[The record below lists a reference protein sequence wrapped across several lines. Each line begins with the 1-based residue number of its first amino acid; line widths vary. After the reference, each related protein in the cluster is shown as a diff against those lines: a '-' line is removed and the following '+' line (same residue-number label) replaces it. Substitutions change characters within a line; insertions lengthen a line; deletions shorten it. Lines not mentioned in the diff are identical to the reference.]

1 MSLSMSLSSYISKS
15 STQSKQDGDL
25 PNNSFK
31 INALYYKKHTRTAVG
46 IRGKLILDQN
56 TLSFQSKSKK
66 GNKELNYTWNLSS
79 ICVERYKGRMHEGI
93 KICGQR
99 QCTIY
104 DDEQQPTEYIF
115 TMVNQRSYDILDEA
129 TSMARFDA
137 SMNKVRR
144 SSMQQFEKNGVSL
157 SSSLSNSL
165 SVVDDEVVDTA
176 IVKQRPPL
184 LLRPLRFLFMII
196 VRLFSLFYMS
206 CTGRRFWS
214 PQNMH
219 DALHGI
225 LTRVSPILSVSK
237 STLSDIRVRSIEKD
251 INRIHQRLRSIQL
264 MYHKQ
269 SPAFQSSG
277 NVAEGKQSSFYKRRF
292 ISLASILSWISY
304 VIFCLRKALN
314 IPQYRWQLME
324 PYQSPS
330 TVSQAVKNANEKV
343 LDLIDLVKHQEL
355 ASEASSEI
363 IEEAEA
369 IQLLLFNIKLNSTG
383 EIIMPD
389 SSSKEE

>member
-1 MSLSMSLSSYISKS
+1 
-15 STQSKQDGDL
+15 
-25 PNNSFK
+25 
-31 INALYYKKHTRTAVG
+31 
-46 IRGKLILDQN
+46 
-56 TLSFQSKSKK
+56 
-66 GNKELNYTWNLSS
+66 
-79 ICVERYKGRMHEGI
+79 
-93 KICGQR
+93 
-99 QCTIY
+99 
-104 DDEQQPTEYIF
+104 
-115 TMVNQRSYDILDEA
+115 
-129 TSMARFDA
+129 
-137 SMNKVRR
+137 
-144 SSMQQFEKNGVSL
+144 
-157 SSSLSNSL
+157 
-165 SVVDDEVVDTA
+165 
-176 IVKQRPPL
+176 
-184 LLRPLRFLFMII
+184 
-196 VRLFSLFYMS
+196 
-206 CTGRRFWS
+206 
-214 PQNMH
+214 MH

-237 STLSDIRVRSIEKD
+237 STLSNIRVRSIEKD